1 MYPNGQ
7 QPNNPQ
13 NYGPQP
19 QPTNQQPQMPGG
31 YGPQPAPT
39 YAVDYLDQIAPPPP
53 RQKFLS
59 GMFGKFVII
68 LGVVFIFAVG
78 IIVALGNQKNTA
90 STEKMAV
97 KTENLQRI
105 ANDTQKNIKSGKLQA
120 TNSNFN
126 IWLKNTNRDAYDLL
140 SRAGIKKTDM
150 DKGMVAKEKTARDD
164 LTKKFE
170 DARLNA
176 NLDRV
181 YAREMA
187 YQAQLVK
194 TDLDKLAKNGPGKPF
209 RDFAS
214 NASKNLASIQKSFS
228 QFDETAD

>member
-7 QPNNPQ
+7 QPDNQQ
-13 NYGPQP
+13 NYGQQP
-19 QPTNQQPQMPGG
+19 QPTNQPPQAAGG
-31 YGPQPAPT
+31 FGPQPAPT

-53 RQKFLS
+53 RAKFMS
-59 GMFGKFVII
+59 GSFGKIVVI
-68 LGVVFIFAVG
+68 LGVVFVFAVG

-90 STEKMAV
+90 STEKIAV
-97 KTENLQRI
+97 QTENLQRV

-140 SRAGIKKTDM
+140 GQAGIKKTDM
-150 DKGMVAKEKTARDD
+150 SKTMVAEEKDARDK
-164 LTKKFE
+164 LTAKFE

-187 YQAQLVK
+187 YQTQLLK

-209 RDFAS
+209 RDLAS
-214 NASKNLASIQKSFS
+214 NASKNLTAIQKSF
-228 QFDETAD
+228 ADFVE

>member
-7 QPNNPQ
+7 QPNNQQ
-13 NYGPQP
+13 NYGGQAPP
-19 QPTNQQPQMPGG
+19 PSQQSPSSGG
-31 YGPQPAPT
+31 FGPQPAPT

-53 RQKFLS
+53 RQNFLS
-59 GMFGKFVII
+59 GSFGKIVII
-68 LGVVFIFAVG
+68 LGVVFVFAVG

-90 STEKMAV
+90 STEKIAI
-97 KTENLQRI
+97 KTENLQRV
-105 ANDTQKNIKSGKLQA
+105 ANDTQKNLKSGNLRA
-120 TNSNFN
+120 NNSNLN
-126 IWLKNTNRDAYDLL
+126 IWLKNTNRDAMDLL

-150 DKGMVAKEKTARDD
+150 SKTMVADEKTARDE
-164 LTKKFE
+164 LTEKFN

-187 YQAQLVK
+187 YQTQLLK

-209 RDFAS
+209 RDFAA
-214 NASKNLASIQKSFS
+214 NASKNLAPYQKAFAD
-228 QFDETAD
+228 FDETQD

>member
-7 QPNNPQ
+7 QPNNQQ
-13 NYGPQP
+13 NYNGQP
-19 QPTNQQPQMPGG
+19 QPTNQPPQAPGG
-31 YGPQPAPT
+31 FGPQPAPT

-53 RQKFLS
+53 RAKFLS
-59 GMFGKFVII
+59 GSFGKIVVI
-68 LGVVFIFAVG
+68 LGVVFVFAVG

-90 STEKMAV
+90 STEKIAIR
-97 KTENLQRI
+97 TENLQRV
-105 ANDTQKNIKSGKLQA
+105 ANDTQKNVKSGKLSA

-140 SRAGIKKTDM
+140 AKAGIKKTDM
-150 DKGMVAKEKTARDD
+150 SKSMIAEEKTARDD
-164 LTKKFE
+164 LTAKFE

-187 YQAQLVK
+187 YQAQLLK

-209 RDFAS
+209 RDLAS
-214 NASKNLASIQKSFS
+214 NASKNLAPIQKSF
-228 QFDETAD
+228 ADFVE